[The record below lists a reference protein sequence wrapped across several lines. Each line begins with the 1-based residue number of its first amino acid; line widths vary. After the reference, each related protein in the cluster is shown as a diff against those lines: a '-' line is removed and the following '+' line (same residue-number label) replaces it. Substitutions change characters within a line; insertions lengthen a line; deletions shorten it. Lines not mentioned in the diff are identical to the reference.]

1 MYIECSM
8 SSPVMK
14 KKTTPGLRSFG
25 SQSGTDSLVSDNEF
39 SHTHSSKYASIT
51 NEMREQEEE
60 MFDLPS
66 LDAHIE
72 YSFDNAK
79 DFNYSSEN
87 EMVEEHSDNLG
98 SSFLM
103 NSRLEI
109 EVDEV
114 GDHGASNLD
123 VAGVTNQ
130 SIALLCD
137 KHGVEED
144 RDVSPKGPRVSSLED
159 IYLPCSSD
167 ETNIIS
173 PTPLPAV
180 AFLHIEGNFR
190 FLLKENAYDEGG
202 VCLRICNPVVQ
213 EFIGKNLVYVAE
225 VCGKLGAYSSLRQ
238 KRTLGA
244 YSFFR
249 PKKIT
254 SGKAKDQ
261 EFNCEE
267 NLGLLQLYLHVPDA

>member
-1 MYIECSM
+1 MLGEKVVSLSHNRYIECSM

-14 KKTTPGLRSFG
+14 KKTTPGLRSFE
-25 SQSGTDSLVSDNEF
+25 SQSGTYSLVSDNEL

-51 NEMREQEEE
+51 NEMRFQL
-60 MFDLPS
+60 F
-66 LDAHIE
+66 
-72 YSFDNAK
+72 F
-79 DFNYSSEN
+79 EN

-103 NSRLEI
+103 DSRLEI
-109 EVDEV
+109 EVDAV

-130 SIALLCD
+130 SITFLCD
-137 KHGVEED
+137 NHGVEED
-144 RDVSPKGPRVSSLED
+144 RDASPEGARVSSLED
-159 IYLPCSSD
+159 IYLLCSSD

-180 AFLHIEGNFR
+180 AFLPIEADFR

-213 EFIGKNLVYVAE
+213 
-225 VCGKLGAYSSLRQ
+225 
-238 KRTLGA
+238 
-244 YSFFR
+244 
-249 PKKIT
+249 
-254 SGKAKDQ
+254 
-261 EFNCEE
+261 
-267 NLGLLQLYLHVPDA
+267 